1 MYIPSY
7 AETNWDDDRLM
18 HLPTKI
24 KELTKKVS
32 DLEWEGIDASKYVHE
47 LSKLK
52 QYLEE
57 STTEFYPLF

>member
-1 MYIPSY
+1 
-7 AETNWDDDRLM
+7 M

-24 KELTKKVS
+24 KELTKKIS
-32 DLEWEGIDASKYVHE
+32 DLEWEGVDVSKYVHE